1 MTWARRSDRGDPAK
15 VLERRQEPPPVRSCA
30 GCAHIRLVKSEFDGR
45 RILTCSHGMQVGQ
58 RCRLFEERRS
68 E

>member
-30 GCAHIRLVKSEFDGR
+30 GCACSS
-45 RILTCSHGMQVGQ
+45 LTSSQ
-58 RCRLFEERRS
+58 R
-68 E
+68 